1 MDLWTSTEDP
11 DDGFF
16 LNNPVKDLNSG
27 TDLVKAGVAYGEL
40 SPMHKAA
47 LEAYNLEKCS
57 VKPTKSLQSYSP
69 NSSNDEMTYEPLAD
83 PQEIRVLE
91 LHPGRYDEEIR
102 CSLHVCAVAL
112 DHEYAYPVDTSRK
125 LGTWDRT
132 NSRTQFVVSS
142 VTGQPIWY
150 TALSYVWGDS
160 AFLMPIKCNEKTFH
174 TTRNLDI
181 ALRHLRDSKDSVMLW
196 ADQICINQ
204 NDLQERTQQVLLMSK
219 IYERARSTVVWL
231 GEEAD
236 NSDGAVG
243 TLFAVKYA
251 LRWLTDEKAPNIE
264 EFKRLSLPESGSQ
277 DWVDL
282 RKFLSRPWFHR
293 VWILQ
298 EVVLQRTVEFVCGS
312 KCFDWNDLALF
323 AYYMVKYDMEQ
334 FLGLEEPGDH
344 ETTESSCTRI
354 RMISDMKDY
363 HQGFEQKSSLFAVLV
378 EGRGAKAANLRDKV
392 FGVMGMSDQIVYPD
406 YERPIP
412 DVYREACKACLNTAD
427 VVRLLCS
434 VDHVQ
439 PSVEMPSWVPDW
451 STPRQTVSLGYTGK
465 EHAVYKAAIWDVN
478 FAGYK
483 LKSLRVENESSLVI
497 EGIMFDSIRNTCG
510 PGGSNLQYILIES
523 STRQFVL
530 ECVGMALEDGGLY
543 ASKNSLFEYF
553 WRTLVAG
560 KDHTGVLKAPSEYAE
575 IFALLLNTANGC
587 SPTIPDQPQYKR
599 KLTLKNL
606 ESRRPH
612 RLYREMQIAYKAAVR
627 NRKFCTTSKGY
638 MGLFPRG
645 TQAGDRICVFLGGPV
660 LFVLRPHKPSK
671 SYQLIGECYVHGIM
685 DGEILEVPGIESE
698 EITII

>member
-27 TDLVKAGVAYGEL
+27 PDLVKAGVAYSEL
-40 SPMHKAA
+40 SPMHTAA
-47 LEAYNLEKCS
+47 LEANNLEKCS

-69 NSSNDEMTYEPLAD
+69 NSGDDEMTYESLAD
-83 PQEIRVLE
+83 PQEFRVLE
-91 LHPGRYDEEIR
+91 LHPGRYEEEIR

-112 DHEYAYPVDTSRK
+112 DREYDYLVDRK
-125 LGTWDRT
+125 VGTWDRT
-132 NSRTQFVVSS
+132 TSRTQFVVSS

-160 AFLMPIKCNEKTFH
+160 IFSMPMKCNQKIFR
-174 TTRNLDI
+174 TTKNLDV
-181 ALRHLRDSKDSVMLW
+181 ALRHLRDPKDSVMLW

-204 NDLQERTQQVLLMSK
+204 NDLQEKTQQVLLMSK
-219 IYERARSTVVWL
+219 IYERAHSTVVWL

-243 TLFAVKYA
+243 TLFAIKYA
-251 LRWLTDEKAPNIE
+251 LRWLTEEKAPDIG
-264 EFKRLSLPESGSQ
+264 EFQRLSLPEPNSQ

-298 EVVLQRTVEFVCGS
+298 EVVLQRTVEFICGS

-334 FLGLEEPGDH
+334 FLGFEEASDQ
-344 ETTESSCTRI
+344 ETSESSCTRI

-363 HQGFEQKSSLFAVLV
+363 HQGFEQKSSLFAVLI
-378 EGRGAKAANLRDKV
+378 EGRGAKATNLRDKV
-392 FGVMGMSDQIVYPD
+392 FGVMGMSDQVVYPD

-412 DVYREACKACLNTAD
+412 DVYREACKACLNSAD

-434 VDHVQ
+434 VDHAQ

-465 EHAVYKAAIWDVN
+465 EHAVYKAATWDVN

-483 LKSLRVENESSLVI
+483 LKSLKVDDESSLVI

-510 PGGSNLQYILIES
+510 LGGSDLHEILIES
-523 STRQFVL
+523 PTRQFLL
-530 ECVGMALEDGGLY
+530 ECVRVAIKEGERY
-543 ASKNSLFEYF
+543 ASTKGLFEAF
-553 WRTLVAG
+553 WKTLVAG

-587 SPTIPDQPQYKR
+587 SPTLPDQPQYKR

-612 RLYREMQIAYKAAVR
+612 RLYREMQIAFKAAVR

-645 TQAGDRICVFLGGPV
+645 TQAGDRICVFLGAPV
-660 LFVLRPHKPSK
+660 PFVIRPHKPNK

-685 DGEILEVPGIESE
+685 EGEILEVPGIQSE
-698 EITII
+698 DITII